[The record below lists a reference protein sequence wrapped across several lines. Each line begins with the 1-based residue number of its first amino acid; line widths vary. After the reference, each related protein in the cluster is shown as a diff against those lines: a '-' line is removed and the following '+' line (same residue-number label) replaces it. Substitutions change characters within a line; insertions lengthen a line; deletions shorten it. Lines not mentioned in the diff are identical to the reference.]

1 MIDPLELTKTL
12 VKLNTAGSGEGVAAH
27 LLGGILRVAG
37 ARVEYDLLSPG
48 RATLVAHAGDT
59 RESPLILSG
68 HLDTVP
74 AEPSAW
80 SSDPFAGKIAGDHL
94 VGRGAADM
102 KSGVAALVV
111 ALERCLVR
119 GTLKRGIVLVLSAA
133 EETGCQG
140 TQHLVEHVDLPTGG
154 PMLIAEPTGNRVATG
169 HKGALWLRL
178 SSQGVAAHGSRPDL
192 GVNAITPL
200 ARVAVAL
207 AQEGLPGSH
216 PEMGQVTVNVGT
228 LNGGIRTNLVA
239 DSAEMTLDIRLVP
252 GVAADDMIE
261 RVRQL
266 AGDDVHIETLLN
278 RAAVYSPASAPLAS
292 LVSEVAHTGA
302 HEALTYFTDASVLAH
317 ALDCSETVFLGPGEA
332 AQAHTVD
339 ESCAVSRIYAA
350 SDIYEEVL
358 TRFCAQ

>member
-1 MIDPLELTKTL
+1 MDPLELTRTL
-12 VKLNTAGSGEGVAAH
+12 VMLNTADGGEEVAAH
-27 LLGGILRVAG
+27 MLGGILRVAG
-37 ARVEYDLLSPG
+37 AQVEYDLLSPG

-80 SSDPFAGKIAGDHL
+80 SIDPFAGAIVGDQL

-111 ALERCLVR
+111 ALERYLMR

-140 TQHLVEHVDLPTGG
+140 VQHLIEHVDLPTGG
-154 PMLIAEPTGNRVATG
+154 PMLVAEPTGNRMATG

-178 SSQGVAAHGSRPDL
+178 SSRGVAAHGSRPDL

-200 ARVAVAL
+200 ARAAVAL
-207 AQEGLPGSH
+207 AEEGLPGSH
-216 PEMGQVTVNVGT
+216 PQMGPATVNVGT
-228 LNGGIRTNLVA
+228 LNGGVRTNLVA

-252 GVAADDMIE
+252 GVTADDMIDH
-261 RVRQL
+261 VRRL
-266 AGDDVHIETLLN
+266 AGPDVTIETLLH
-278 RAAVYSPASAPLAS
+278 RAAVYSPPTATLAS
-292 LVSEVAHTGA
+292 LVDRVANTGP
-302 HEALTYFTDASVLAH
+302 HDPLTYFTDASVLAH
-317 ALDCSETVFLGPGEA
+317 ALNCSETVFLGPGEA
-332 AQAHTVD
+332 DQAHTVD

-350 SDIYEEVL
+350 TDIYEEVL
-358 TRFCAQ
+358 ARFCSQ